1 MKTYLNAG
9 SLSTQASL
17 KNGTRFVEEWNDW
30 IAEKQEEGGLSQK
43 YVFFFTWKIK
53 CAFALRLS
61 IIRTLRR
68 SDPELEHLFHSAV
81 DNESGRQ

>member
-43 YVFFFTWKIK
+43 YVFFFYLK
-53 CAFALRLS
+53 
-61 IIRTLRR
+61 
-68 SDPELEHLFHSAV
+68 D
-81 DNESGRQ
+81 